1 MNLNNKRVF
10 VSGAAGVI
18 GIQLVNLLEKE
29 GCIIFAADKKDKPKE
44 FSKNIFFRQGDL
56 NFIKK
61 HEIESYGCSIFFHLA
76 ATFERTLE
84 SFSFYEENFKHNIS
98 LSNKLLKL
106 FGESSSVRKII
117 FASSYLIYDK
127 SIYLKNKSSTPIKLD
142 ENSSRDT
149 RNLVGTAKY
158 LHEKEIEFFNK
169 FSKKTKFYNV
179 RIFRGYGLGSR
190 DIISR
195 WVRLALKNKKIK
207 LYNAESSFDFIFCI
221 DSARGL
227 LKIAKS
233 NTSKKTIN
241 LGSGKSEK
249 IKNVIDVLKLFFRK
263 LKIKNLK
270 SDKLIEKSFSGNKI
284 INKLN
289 WKPIYNIRKG
299 INRII
304 KYEKNLLK
312 KNLNK
317 KRKKIQNKKILLT
330 SFGPKKVALLK
341 HVNFAASRV
350 DSNLEVLV
358 GNSQINNILKALC
371 GKIFL
376 MPNIEKYEYKNLL
389 KVFKKNNITTV
400 IPTNGKE
407 LIFWS
412 KNKKNFSNNKID
424 IVTSPYESIKL
435 CTDKYKF
442 FNFCKRKKILT
453 INTIINIK
461 NIDKLNSKKY
471 VVKDRYGQ
479 GSQKIYKNITLK
491 NLKEKLLEFDSC
503 IIQDYIPSK
512 KEYSVDAWYSGNFKL
527 CKYFIRKRDYIEN
540 GESKITSSVKNYKFN
555 KIIERYLNSFKLY
568 GPVNFQFFEHKN
580 KIILIECNP
589 RFGGASTFSMS
600 CGLDLFYYSILN
612 SYYRN
617 SMYDKILIK
626 KILPKDKQIRL
637 ITDINEDYNF

>member
-18 GIQLVNLLEKE
+18 GIQLVKLLEKE
-29 GCIIFAADKKDKPKE
+29 GSIIFAADKINKPKE
-44 FSKNIFFRQGDL
+44 FSKNIFYRQGDL
-56 NFIKK
+56 NFIKE
-61 HEIESYGCSIFFHLA
+61 HEIKSYGCTVFFHLA
-76 ATFERTLE
+76 ATFERTYE
-84 SFSFYEENFKHNIS
+84 SFSFYDENFKHNIS

-106 FGESSSVRKII
+106 FGKNSGVEKII

-127 SIYLKNKSSTPIKLD
+127 ANYVKKTSSIPTKLD
-142 ENSSRDT
+142 ENTSRDT

-195 WVRLALKNKKIK
+195 WVRLALKKKKIK

-233 NTSKKTIN
+233 NISNQVIN

-249 IKNVIDVLKLFFRK
+249 ISNVIDNLKLFFKK
-263 LKIKNLK
+263 LKIKKSK
-270 SDKLIEKSFSGNKI
+270 SDELIEKSFSGNEI
-284 INKLN
+284 IKKLN
-289 WKPIYNIRKG
+289 WRPIYNVKQG
-299 INRII
+299 VKQII
-304 KYEKNLLK
+304 KYEKNLLNKNINQKYK
-312 KNLNK
+312 KT
-317 KRKKIQNKKILLT
+317 QTKKILLT
-330 SFGPKKVALLK
+330 CFSPKKVALLK
-341 HVNFAASRV
+341 HVYFAASRV

-358 GNSQINNILKALC
+358 GNSKINNILKALC

-376 MPNIEKYEYKNLL
+376 MPDIEKYEYKKLL
-389 KVFKKNNITTV
+389 KVFKKNNITPI

-412 KNKKNFSNNKID
+412 KNKKIFLKNKID
-424 IVTSPYESIKL
+424 IIISPHETIKV

-453 INTIINIK
+453 INTVSNIK
-461 NIDKLNSKKY
+461 NLDRLNSNRY
-471 VVKDRYGQ
+471 VVKDRH
-479 GSQKIYKNITLK
+479 GSGSKKIYKNITL
-491 NLKEKLLEFDSC
+491 NDLKQKISDFDSY
-503 IIQDYIPSK
+503 IIQDYISSK
-512 KEYSVDAWYSGNFKL
+512 KEYSVDAWYSGDFKL
-527 CKYFIRKRDYIEN
+527 CKYFIRKRDYVED

-555 KIIERYLNSFKLY
+555 KIIEKYLNSFKLY
-568 GPVNFQFFEHKN
+568 GPVNFQFFEHQN

-612 SYYRN
+612 SYYKN

-637 ITDINEDYNF
+637 ISDINEDYNF